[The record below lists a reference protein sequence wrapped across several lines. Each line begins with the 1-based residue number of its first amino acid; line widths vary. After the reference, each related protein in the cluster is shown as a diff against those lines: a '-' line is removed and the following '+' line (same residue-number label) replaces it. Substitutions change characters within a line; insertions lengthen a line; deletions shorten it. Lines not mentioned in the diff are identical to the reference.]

1 VPRLSER
8 RPDVSPRLEAAIER
22 ALAKDPGDRFATM
35 AEFGRELRACLDEA
49 RAGEAGS
56 ATLVLAPPTGDEKRE
71 PAGRPRRRRRVA
83 ALLALIGAVLLAAVL
98 AVALTRDRDG
108 STGGSASSGAA
119 TTPVALSAVTG
130 WDPDGTLGEH
140 DGEAPLAT
148 DGNESTA
155 WETEQ
160 YRSTLAA
167 LGKSGV
173 GLLLDTRQDGS
184 RVNEVVVTTDTPGFV
199 ARIQAGESSSGP
211 FEDVSESRTVSS
223 RTTFELDGANARYL
237 VVWITQ
243 LPPGGRA
250 NVNEVTATG

>member
-1 VPRLSER
+1 
-8 RPDVSPRLEAAIER
+8 
-22 ALAKDPGDRFATM
+22 
-35 AEFGRELRACLDEA
+35 
-49 RAGEAGS
+49 
-56 ATLVLAPPTGDEKRE
+56 
-71 PAGRPRRRRRVA
+71 VA
-83 ALLALIGAVLLAAVL
+83 ALLALIGAILLAAVL
-98 AVALTRDRDG
+98 AIALTRDRDG
-108 STGGSASSGAA
+108 SSGGSASGGTTAG
-119 TTPVALSAVTG
+119 TPVALHAVTG

-140 DGEAPLAT
+140 DAEAPLAT

-173 GLLLDTRQDGS
+173 GLLLDTREEGS

-199 ARIQAGESSSGP
+199 ARVQAGDSSSGP
-211 FEDVSESRTVSS
+211 FADVSESRTVSS
-223 RTTFELDGANARYL
+223 QTTFDLDGASARYL
-237 VVWITQ
+237 VLWITQ